1 VDDDSVVLFSIVKGL
16 KNQPYNILSAGG
28 CTEALKI
35 LQQNEVH
42 VIVTDMCMPEM
53 TGLELLRTIRKE
65 YPDIIGIVLT
75 GFVQDTELKTAVEN
89 GEVFKLIPKPWKL
102 TGNFETL
109 IQRAIDDYNLRQT
122 RYC

>member
-1 VDDDSVVLFSIVKGL
+1 MDDDSVVLFSIVKGL